1 MVWRNMQVVTQDLD
15 IESGNEAIA
24 EVCGDAVQRELRLK
38 APQRPG
44 AVLMTSP
51 GLLWTKSPKA

>member
-1 MVWRNMQVVTQDLD
+1 MFLRNMQVVTQDLD
-15 IESGNEAIA
+15 IESGNE
-24 EVCGDAVQRELRLK
+24 AVQRELRLK